1 MNRLYFFGIIILFI
15 SCKKNP
21 YVILER
27 DEIASGVRYD
37 SLFLGVKFGMSSKEF
52 YSHCWDLNRKKLVS
66 QGPSNNSVKYLI
78 PTESVGQNIEMLFYP
93 VFNNDT
99 VYEVNTTFSYTG
111 WAPWN
116 KETSAEYLMDEII
129 ELLSKWYV
137 TEFYEIKGPKNKSK
151 LYATINGNR
160 RIALTKVT
168 EREIRARFTDVLIEQ
183 KLENE

>member
-1 MNRLYFFGIIILFI
+1 VNRISFFILFSIIII
-15 SCKKNP
+15 SCQTNP
-21 YVILER
+21 YLELER
-27 DEIASGVRYD
+27 IELASGERYD

-52 YSHCWDLNRKKLVS
+52 YSHCWDLNKKKLVS

-137 TEFYEIKGPKNKSK
+137 TKFYEIKGPKNKSK

-168 EREIRARFTDVLIEQ
+168 EREVRARFTDILIEKNNQ
-183 KLENE
+183 K